1 MAGIEPGPS
10 GFKSHRSANFDT
22 ATAQMYTI
30 IFKWAIPTSVSLIFG
45 PFPTNNCY
53 NKLMWRMSIQYTVRA
68 GIQTNDFQNMSLVP

>member
-30 IFKWAIPTSVSLIFG
+30 IFKWAIPASVSLIFG

-53 NKLMWRMSIQYTVRA
+53 NKLM
-68 GIQTNDFQNMSLVP
+68 